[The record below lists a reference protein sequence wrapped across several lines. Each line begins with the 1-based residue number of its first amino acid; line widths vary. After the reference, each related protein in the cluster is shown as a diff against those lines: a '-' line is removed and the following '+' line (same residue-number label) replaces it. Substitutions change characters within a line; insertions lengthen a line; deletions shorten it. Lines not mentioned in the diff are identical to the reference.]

1 MVKQITRGKD
11 IARNTYWSAV
21 GMAAATMLAVQPVFA
36 DTIWDRFSTILK
48 GCINHYEVCQKDS
61 GHVPCDH
68 DDRFLRPRR
77 PCC

>member
-1 MVKQITRGKD
+1 MRFFYWCRGPPGTFSFSKMD
-11 IARNTYWSAV
+11 NNQQT
-21 GMAAATMLAVQPVFA
+21 T
-36 DTIWDRFSTILK
+36 FSTLK

-68 DDRFLRPRR
+68 DDRFLCPRR